1 MKKCTGFLLFLLI
14 TMTCFATPLPA
25 QEVFQVQAK
34 PLDPNTFQLHWTI
47 KKGYF
52 LYKDR
57 INLDNL
63 SETSIQ
69 IGTIIFPKATSKRDS
84 QGNAMA
90 VYANQLTLAVPVL
103 GKQSGAAS
111 MQVQFQGCSETGF
124 CYPPETKNITL
135 QIDDQLALTEATIQT
150 VTEKTQ
156 TLPEDTIT
164 SAFTQHHWIITTLI
178 FYGFGLLLA
187 FTPCVLPMVPVLS
200 GLIVGHG
207 KNITIR
213 KAFFL
218 SASYVLS
225 MSITYALAGAAIALL
240 GSNINIALQS
250 PWIIGAFSLVFV
262 LLSLSMFGV
271 YELRLP
277 YSWQNR
283 ISSITRSGSGGH
295 YFSAALMGSLS
306 TLILSPCVTAPLIGA
321 LGYIA
326 SSGNVFLG
334 TLTLFALGLGMGT
347 PLLLIGTSAGKLL
360 PAAGHWMNGIR
371 FIFGLLLLSVA
382 IYLLER
388 LLPGPVVM
396 VLWAALLIF
405 SGIYCGAF
413 QRSIT
418 TMEKLGQGLGIM
430 LLIYGACILVGASM
444 GQENPLQPLATL
456 PRSALLPVENNTT
469 VRTVKDLQNAL
480 YAAKGKPVM
489 VDFHADWCASCK
501 IMQATILQDL
511 YVRKLLKSFAII
523 SVDLTD
529 NTPDRD
535 ALLKTFQVIAPPTF
549 LFYDAKGEAQPALTL
564 VGEVSVNTFLK
575 PLEKLSTD
583 L

>member
-1 MKKCTGFLLFLLI
+1 MKKCAGFLLFLLI

-34 PLDPNTFQLHWTI
+34 ALDPNTFKLHWTI

-57 INLDNL
+57 IHLDNL
-63 SETSIQ
+63 SEASIDTG
-69 IGTIIFPKATSKRDS
+69 ILIFPKARNKVDS
-84 QGNAMA
+84 QGNEMA

-111 MQVQFQGCSETGF
+111 LQVQFQGCSETGF
-124 CYPPETKNITL
+124 CYPPEMKHIAL

-150 VTEKTQ
+150 VTEEKT
-156 TLPEDTIT
+156 TLPVDTIT
-164 SAFTQHHWIITTLI
+164 SAFTHHWIITTLI

-207 KNITIR
+207 KNITTR

-250 PWIIGAFSLVFV
+250 PWIIGSFSLVFV

-306 TLILSPCVTAPLIGA
+306 TLILSPCVTAPLIGV

-360 PAAGHWMNGIR
+360 PAAGTWMNGIR
-371 FIFGLLLLSVA
+371 FIFGLLLLGVA

-388 LLPGPVVM
+388 LLPGSVVM
-396 VLWAALLIF
+396 VLWAALLIV
-405 SGIYCGAF
+405 SGIYCGPF
-413 QRSIT
+413 QRSVT
-418 TMEKLGQGLGIM
+418 TMEKLCQGLGM
-430 LLIYGACILVGASM
+430 VRLL
-444 GQENPLQPLATL
+444 
-456 PRSALLPVENNTT
+456 
-469 VRTVKDLQNAL
+469 
-480 YAAKGKPVM
+480 
-489 VDFHADWCASCK
+489 
-501 IMQATILQDL
+501 
-511 YVRKLLKSFAII
+511 
-523 SVDLTD
+523 
-529 NTPDRD
+529 
-535 ALLKTFQVIAPPTF
+535 
-549 LFYDAKGEAQPALTL
+549 
-564 VGEVSVNTFLK
+564 
-575 PLEKLSTD
+575 
-583 L
+583 